1 MITEDAVPAYN
12 KQFKQL
18 VGSKILDFKMVQCD
32 FDPHQYWPTF
42 SMQLADQKYK
52 LVLSQDEEGNGGGF
66 AFIEQ
71 ESIMFV
77 DVIVKYK
84 DQPERNVA
92 TIGQDSKY
100 LDNVQQDFVDYPDL
114 EYIRLELSTY
124 WRQKRDERTKS
135 I

>member
-1 MITEDAVPAYN
+1 MITEGAVPAYN

-18 VGSKILDFKMVQCD
+18 VGSKILDFKMVQCE

-71 ESIMFV
+71 ESMMF
-77 DVIVKYK
+77 
-84 DQPERNVA
+84 EM
-92 TIGQDSKY
+92 
-100 LDNVQQDFVDYPDL
+100 
-114 EYIRLELSTY
+114 EYECECGEVWSMEYECICNDRCPSCRLENEPVSVE
-124 WRQKRDERTKS
+124 DV
-135 I
+135 

>member
-1 MITEDAVPAYN
+1 MITEDAVQAYN

-18 VGSKILDFKMVQCD
+18 VGSKILNFKMVQCE

-71 ESIMFV
+71 ESRMA
-77 DVIVKYK
+77 KYK
-84 DQPERNVA
+84 LIEIPWIFYEIEDEEGNLIGDVFETKEEAEESIKELEAEELER
-92 TIGQDSKY
+92 
-100 LDNVQQDFVDYPDL
+100 
-114 EYIRLELSTY
+114 
-124 WRQKRDERTKS
+124 
-135 I
+135 